1 MKDQILELRSQGK
14 SYNEI
19 KTILGCSKATISY
32 HCGEGQKKKNI
43 DRQKKRRT
51 NSVISQR
58 VEGFQYDRRLKDKSG
73 DFQRERLRG
82 KHLSGKRLMT
92 FSWQD
97 VIDKF
102 GWNTTCYLT
111 GRAINL
117 REPHTYHFDHKI
129 PVSKG
134 GSLGID
140 NLGIVRRDANVAKSD
155 MMIEDFILLC
165 KEVLEFNG
173 YQVEQIA

>member
-14 SYNEI
+14 SYREI
-19 KTILGCSKATISY
+19 EAILGCSKSTISY
-32 HCGEGQKKKNI
+32 HCGKGQKEKKADNQ
-43 DRQKKRRT
+43 RKRRAD
-51 NSVISQR
+51 SVISKR
-58 VEGFQYDRRLKDKSG
+58 VEGFQYDRRLRDKSG
-73 DFQRERLRG
+73 DFQRGRLHG
-82 KHLSGKRLMT
+82 KHLAGKRLMT

-117 REPHTYHFDHKI
+117 REPHTYHFDHKV
-129 PVSKG
+129 PVSRG
-134 GSLGID
+134 GSSGID
-140 NLGIVRRDANVAKSD
+140 NLGIAYRDANIAKSD
-155 MMIEDFILLC
+155 MMIEDFICLC

-173 YQVEQIA
+173 YQVEQIV